1 MKLSAL
7 PKCNHFVIGTTIPGK
22 ITMTTTVNLTTALP
36 TPPIKQAKL
45 YINGQWRSAS
55 DGKTRPTIS
64 PITETAIADIPEASE
79 QDVEDAI
86 AAARHAFDQGPWAKM
101 TGHERQ
107 KILTRAAEL
116 MEQYADD
123 LALCETLD
131 MGKAIYFAKTF
142 DACMI
147 ADLFRYYAGMAS
159 EIDGATRLVAP
170 PPEHTPKH
178 VTIVREP
185 LGVVAAI
192 TPFNFP
198 LVLAGTKIQNAL
210 AAGNTI
216 IHKPAS
222 ATSLSAIKLAEIFE
236 EAGLPAGVYN
246 LITGS
251 GSRVGDQLVKHPA
264 IDKISFTGSTEI
276 GMGIIRNS
284 ADTLKKT
291 TMELGG
297 KSANIVFADA
307 DLDSAIANAFFGLF
321 YNKGEICTAGSRLL
335 VERSV
340 HDAVVDGLVNY
351 ISQIKM
357 GNPLDPDVLFGPL
370 ADAGQLKKVMQYV
383 EYGQQ
388 DGATLRYGGERF
400 YPDGSNGKG
409 YYFQPTIFTNATNE
423 MRIAQEEIFGPVLTV
438 IPFDTEAEAIRI
450 ANDTNLGLASGV
462 HTRDIKKAMRVANAM
477 QAGTCWI
484 NCYNV
489 FDVSIPFGG
498 YKASGFGREN
508 GKEVMENYTQTK
520 AIWIDLS

>member
-1 MKLSAL
+1 
-7 PKCNHFVIGTTIPGK
+7 
-22 ITMTTTVNLTTALP
+22 MTATVNLTIALP
-36 TPPIKQAKL
+36 KPPIKQAKL

-86 AAARHAFDQGPWAKM
+86 IAARHAFDEGPWPKM

-107 KILTRAAEL
+107 RILTRVSERI
-116 MEQYADD
+116 EHYADD

-131 MGKAIYFAKTF
+131 MGKAIYFAKAI
-142 DACMI
+142 DVRI
-147 ADLFRYYAGMAS
+147 LADLFRYYAGMAP
-159 EIDGATRLVAP
+159 EIDGTTRLVAP
-170 PPEHTPKH
+170 PPEYTPKH

-198 LVLAGTKIQNAL
+198 LILAGTKIAPAL
-210 AAGNTI
+210 AAGNTV

-222 ATSLSAIKLAEIFE
+222 NTPLSAIKLAEIFE

-246 LITGS
+246 LVTGS
-251 GSRVGDQLVKHPA
+251 GGRVGDQLVKHPA
-264 IDKISFTGSTEI
+264 INKISFTGSAEV
-276 GMGIIRNS
+276 GMSIIRNS

-307 DLDSAIANAFFGLF
+307 DLKSAIANAFFGIF
-321 YNKGEICTAGSRLL
+321 YNKGEVCTAGSRLL
-335 VERSV
+335 VERSI
-340 HDAVVDGLVNY
+340 HDEVVDGLVNY
-351 ISQIKM
+351 VSQIKL
-357 GNPLDPDVLFGPL
+357 GNPLNPEVLFGPL
-370 ADAGQLKKVMQYV
+370 ADAGQLEKVMQYV
-383 EYGQQ
+383 EIGQQ

-423 MRIAQEEIFGPVLTV
+423 MRIAQEEIFGPILTV

-450 ANDTNLGLASGV
+450 ANGTDFGLASGV

-484 NCYNV
+484 NCYNI
-489 FDVSIPFGG
+489 FDASVSFGG
-498 YKASGFGREN
+498 YKSSGFGREN
-508 GKEVMENYTQTK
+508 GKEVMENYTHTK

>member
-1 MKLSAL
+1 MTATLNLTIAL
-7 PKCNHFVIGTTIPGK
+7 PK
-22 ITMTTTVNLTTALP
+22 
-36 TPPIKQAKL
+36 PPIKQAKL

-86 AAARHAFDQGPWAKM
+86 VAARRAFDEGPWPKM

-107 KILTRAAEL
+107 KILTRVSEL
-116 MEQYADD
+116 SEYYAND

-131 MGKAIYFAKTF
+131 MGKPIYFAKAI
-142 DACMI
+142 DAHAV
-147 ADLFRYYAGMAS
+147 ADLFRYYAGMAP
-159 EIDGATRLVAP
+159 EIDGVTRLVAP
-170 PPEHTPKH
+170 PPEYTRKH

-192 TPFNFP
+192 TPFNLP
-198 LVLAGTKIQNAL
+198 SVLAATKIAPAL
-210 AAGNTI
+210 AAGNTV

-222 ATSLSAIKLAEIFE
+222 NTPLSAIKLAEIFE

-246 LITGS
+246 LVTGS
-251 GSRVGDQLVKHPA
+251 GAKVGDQLVKHPA
-264 IDKISFTGSTEI
+264 INKISFTGSTEV
-276 GMGIIRNS
+276 GMSIIRNT

-307 DLDSAIANAFFGLF
+307 DFKSAIANAFFGIF
-321 YNKGEICTAGSRLL
+321 YNQGGICTAGSRLL
-335 VERSV
+335 VERSI

-351 ISQIKM
+351 VSQIKL
-357 GNPLDPDVLFGPL
+357 GNPLDPKVLFGPL
-370 ADAGQLKKVMQYV
+370 ADSRQLEKVMQYV
-383 EYGQQ
+383 EIGQQ

-450 ANDTNLGLASGV
+450 ANDTNFGLASGV
-462 HTRDIKKAMRVANAM
+462 HTRDIKKAMRVASAM

-484 NCYNV
+484 NCYNI
-489 FDVSIPFGG
+489 FDASVPFGG
-498 YKASGFGREN
+498 YKSSGFGREN
-508 GKEVMENYTQTK
+508 GKEVMEDYTHTK
-520 AIWIDLS
+520 AIWIDLR

>member
-1 MKLSAL
+1 MTATVNSPISL
-7 PKCNHFVIGTTIPGK
+7 PK
-22 ITMTTTVNLTTALP
+22 
-36 TPPIKQAKL
+36 PPIKQAKL

-55 DGKTRPTIS
+55 DGKTRLTIS
-64 PITETAIADIPEASE
+64 PITETAIAEIPEASE

-86 AAARHAFDQGPWAKM
+86 LAARHAFDNGSWAKM
-101 TGHERQ
+101 SGHERQ
-107 KILTRAAEL
+107 QILTRVSEL
-116 MEQYADD
+116 MEKYADD

-131 MGKAIYFAKTF
+131 MGKAIYFAKTI
-142 DACMI
+142 DARLI
-147 ADLFRYYAGMAS
+147 ADLFRYYAGMAP
-159 EIDGATRLVAP
+159 EIDGVTRLVSP
-170 PPEHTPKH
+170 PPDGTPKH

-198 LVLAGTKIQNAL
+198 LILAGTKIAAAL
-210 AAGNTI
+210 AAGNTVV
-216 IHKPAS
+216 HKPAS
-222 ATSLSAIKLAEIFE
+222 ATPLSAIKLAEIFD

-246 LITGS
+246 MVTGS
-251 GSRVGDQLVKHPA
+251 GGRVGDRLVKHPA
-264 IDKISFTGSTEI
+264 INKISFTGSTEV
-276 GMGIIRNS
+276 GIDVIRNS

-307 DLDSAIANAFFGLF
+307 DLESAIANAFFGIF
-321 YNKGEICTAGSRLL
+321 YNKGEMCSAGSRLL
-335 VERSV
+335 IERSI

-351 ISQIKM
+351 VSQLKM
-357 GNPLDPDVLFGPL
+357 GNPLDPEVLFGPL
-370 ADAGQLKKVMQYV
+370 ADAEQLKKTMQYV
-383 EYGQQ
+383 EYGKQ

-400 YPDGSNGKG
+400 YPDGTNGKG

-438 IPFDTEAEAIRI
+438 IPFDTEEQAIRI
-450 ANDTNLGLASGV
+450 ANGTNFGLAAGV

-489 FDVSIPFGG
+489 YDVSIPFGG

-520 AIWIDLS
+520 SIWIDLS

>member
-1 MKLSAL
+1 LS
-7 PKCNHFVIGTTIPGK
+7 
-22 ITMTTTVNLTTALP
+22 
-36 TPPIKQAKL
+36 PP
-45 YINGQWRSAS
+45 
-55 DGKTRPTIS
+55 
-64 PITETAIADIPEASE
+64 EIADIPEASE

-86 AAARHAFDQGPWAKM
+86 LAARRAFDNGSWAKM

-107 KILTRAAEL
+107 QILTRVAEL
-116 MEQYADD
+116 IEKYADD

-131 MGKAIYFAKTF
+131 MGKAIYFAKTI
-142 DACMI
+142 DAHLL
-147 ADLFRYYAGMAS
+147 ADFFRYYAGMAP
-159 EIDGATRLVAP
+159 EIDGVTRQVAP
-170 PPEHTPKH
+170 PPEYTPKH

-198 LVLAGTKIQNAL
+198 LILAGTKIAAAL
-210 AAGNTI
+210 AAGNTV
-216 IHKPAS
+216 IHKPANI
-222 ATSLSAIKLAEIFE
+222 TPLSAIKLAEIFE
-236 EAGLPAGVYN
+236 EAGLPAGAYN

-251 GSRVGDQLVKHPA
+251 GGRVGDQLVKHPA
-264 IDKISFTGSTEI
+264 IDKISFTGSTEV
-276 GMGIIRNS
+276 GTSIIRNS

-307 DLDSAIANAFFGLF
+307 DLESAIANAFFGIF

-335 VERSV
+335 LERSI

-357 GNPLDPDVLFGPL
+357 GNPLDPEVLFGPL
-370 ADAGQLKKVMQYV
+370 ADAGQLEKVMQYV
-383 EYGQQ
+383 EYGKQ

-400 YPDGSNGKG
+400 YPDSSNGKG
-409 YYFQPTIFTNATNE
+409 YYFQPTIFINATNE

-438 IPFDTEAEAIRI
+438 IPFDTEEEAIRI
-450 ANDTNLGLASGV
+450 ANGTNFGLASGV

-489 FDVSIPFGG
+489 FDASVPLGG
-498 YKASGFGREN
+498 YKASGYGREL
-508 GKEVMENYTQTK
+508 GKEVMENYTHTK
-520 AIWIDLS
+520 SIWIDLS

>member
-1 MKLSAL
+1 MTATANQSIA
-7 PKCNHFVIGTTIPGK
+7 IP
-22 ITMTTTVNLTTALP
+22 N
-36 TPPIKQAKL
+36 PPIKQAKL

-64 PITETAIADIPEASE
+64 PITEAAIADIPQASA

-86 AAARHAFDQGPWAKM
+86 LAARRAFDDGPWAKM

-107 KILTRAAEL
+107 QILTRASQI

-131 MGKAIYFAKTF
+131 MGKAIHFAKTI
-142 DACMI
+142 DARLI
-147 ADLFRYYAGMAS
+147 ADLFRYYAGMAP
-159 EIDGATRLVAP
+159 EIDGATRPVSP
-170 PPEHTPKH
+170 PPDCTLKH

-198 LVLAGTKIQNAL
+198 LLLAGTKIAAAL
-210 AAGNTI
+210 AAGNTV

-222 ATSLSAIKLAEIFE
+222 ATPLSAIKLAEIFA

-246 LITGS
+246 MITGS
-251 GSRVGDQLVKHPA
+251 GSQVGDQLVKHPA
-264 IDKISFTGSTEI
+264 INKISFTGSTEVGI
-276 GMGIIRNS
+276 GIIRNS

-307 DLDSAIANAFFGLF
+307 DLESAIANAFFGIF

-335 VERSV
+335 LERSI
-340 HDAVVDGLVNY
+340 HDVVVDGLIKYV
-351 ISQIKM
+351 SQIKM

-383 EYGQQ
+383 EYGKQ
-388 DGATLRYGGERF
+388 DGATLKYGGERF

-438 IPFDTEAEAIRI
+438 IPFDTEEEAIRI
-450 ANDTNLGLASGV
+450 ANSTTYGLAAAV
-462 HTRDIKKAMRVANAM
+462 HTRDIKKALRVANAM

-489 FDVSIPFGG
+489 YDVSVPFGG
-498 YKASGFGREN
+498 YKSSGFGREC
-508 GKEVMENYTQTK
+508 GKEVMENYTHTK
-520 AIWIDLS
+520 SIWIDLS

>member
-1 MKLSAL
+1 
-7 PKCNHFVIGTTIPGK
+7 
-22 ITMTTTVNLTTALP
+22 MTSTFSPIIALP
-36 TPPIKQAKL
+36 TAPIKQAKL

-86 AAARHAFDQGPWAKM
+86 LAARRAFDDGAWAKM

-107 KILTRAAEL
+107 KILTRVSEL
-116 MEQYADD
+116 IEKYADD

-131 MGKAIYFAKTF
+131 MGKAIYFAKTI
-142 DACMI
+142 DVCLL
-147 ADLFRYYAGMAS
+147 ADLFRYYAGMAA
-159 EIDGATRLVAP
+159 EIDGVTRLVAP
-170 PPEHTPKH
+170 PPERTPKH

-192 TPFNFP
+192 APFNFP
-198 LVLAGTKIQNAL
+198 LILAGTKIAPAL
-210 AAGNTI
+210 AAGNTV

-222 ATSLSAIKLAEIFE
+222 ATPLSAIKLAEIFD
-236 EAGLPAGVYN
+236 EAELPAGVYN
-246 LITGS
+246 MITGS
-251 GSRVGDQLVKHPA
+251 GGRVGERLVKHPA
-264 IDKISFTGSTEI
+264 IDKISFTGSTEVGI
-276 GMGIIRNS
+276 NIIRNS

-307 DLDSAIANAFFGLF
+307 DLESAIANAFFGIF
-321 YNKGEICTAGSRLL
+321 YNKGEICSAGSRLL
-335 VERSV
+335 LERSIY
-340 HDAVVDGLVNY
+340 DTVVDGLVNY
-351 ISQIKM
+351 VSQIKM

-370 ADAGQLKKVMQYV
+370 ADAEQLKKVMQYV
-383 EYGQQ
+383 EYGKQ
-388 DGATLRYGGERF
+388 DGATLRCGGERF
-400 YPDGSNGKG
+400 YPDGTDGKG

-423 MRIAQEEIFGPVLTV
+423 MRIATEEIFGPVLTV
-438 IPFDTEAEAIRI
+438 IPFDTEGEAIQI
-450 ANDTNLGLASGV
+450 ANDTNYGLASGV
-462 HTRDIKKAMRVANAM
+462 HTRDIKKAMRVANAI

-489 FDVSIPFGG
+489 YDVSVPFGG

-520 AIWIDLS
+520 SIWIDMS

>member
-1 MKLSAL
+1 MAATLSS
-7 PKCNHFVIGTTIPGK
+7 TIS
-22 ITMTTTVNLTTALP
+22 LP
-36 TPPIKQAKL
+36 TPPIKQTKL

-55 DGKTRPTIS
+55 TGKTRSTIS
-64 PITETAIADIPEASE
+64 PISETAIADIPEASE

-86 AAARHAFDQGPWAKM
+86 LAARRAFDEGSWAKM
-101 TGHERQ
+101 TGHDRQ
-107 KILTRAAEL
+107 KIFTRVADLIEH
-116 MEQYADD
+116 YAYD

-131 MGKAIYFAKTF
+131 MGKPIRFAKAI
-142 DACMI
+142 DAYLM
-147 ADLFRYYAGMAS
+147 ADLFRYYAGVAS
-159 EIDGATRLVAP
+159 EIASVARLVAP

-198 LVLAGTKIQNAL
+198 LVLAGTKIAPAL

-216 IHKPAS
+216 VHKPAS
-222 ATSLSAIKLAEIFE
+222 ATPLSAIKLAEIFD

-246 LITGS
+246 LITGP
-251 GSRVGDQLVKHPA
+251 GERVGDQLVKHPA
-264 IDKISFTGSTEI
+264 INKISFTGSTEVGI
-276 GMGIIRNS
+276 SIIRNG
-284 ADTLKKT
+284 AETLKRT

-307 DLDSAIANAFFGLF
+307 DLDSAIANAFFGIF
-321 YNKGEICTAGSRLL
+321 YNKGEICSAGSRLL
-335 VERSV
+335 VERSI
-340 HDAVVDGLVNY
+340 HDAIVDGLVNY
-351 ISQIKM
+351 MSQIKM

-370 ADAGQLKKVMQYV
+370 ADARQLQKIMQYV
-383 EYGQQ
+383 EYGKQ

-409 YYFQPTIFTNATNE
+409 YYFQPTIFTNATND

-438 IPFDTEAEAIRI
+438 IPFDTEEAIQL
-450 ANDTNLGLASGV
+450 ANNSSYGLAAGV
-462 HTRDIKKAMRVANAM
+462 HTRDMKKALRVANAM

-489 FDVSIPFGG
+489 YDVSVPFGG

-520 AIWIDLS
+520 SIWIDLS

>member
-1 MKLSAL
+1 MTATINSTIAL
-7 PKCNHFVIGTTIPGK
+7 PK
-22 ITMTTTVNLTTALP
+22 
-36 TPPIKQAKL
+36 PPIKQAKL

-64 PITETAIADIPEASE
+64 PINETAIADIPEASE

-86 AAARHAFDQGPWAKM
+86 LAARRAFDEGTWAKM

-107 KILTRAAEL
+107 KILTRVAEL
-116 MEQYADD
+116 IEKYADD

-131 MGKAIYFAKTF
+131 MGKAIYFAKTI
-142 DACMI
+142 DVYLL
-147 ADLFRYYAGMAS
+147 ADLFRYYAGMAP
-159 EIDGATRLVAP
+159 EIDGVTRLVSP

-198 LVLAGTKIQNAL
+198 LILTGTKIAPAL
-210 AAGNTI
+210 AAGNTV

-222 ATSLSAIKLAEIFE
+222 ATPLSAIKLAEIFD
-236 EAGLPAGVYN
+236 EAGLPPGVYN
-246 LITGS
+246 MVTGS
-251 GSRVGDQLVKHPA
+251 GSRVGDRLVKHPA
-264 IDKISFTGSTEI
+264 IDKISFTGSTEVGI
-276 GMGIIRNS
+276 NIIRNS

-307 DLDSAIANAFFGLF
+307 DLESAIANAFFGIF
-321 YNKGEICTAGSRLL
+321 YNKGEMCSAGSRLL
-335 VERSV
+335 IERSI
-340 HDAVVDGLVNY
+340 HDVVVDGLVNY
-351 ISQIKM
+351 VSQIKM
-357 GNPLDPDVLFGPL
+357 GNPLDPEVLFGPL
-370 ADAGQLKKVMQYV
+370 ADAEQLKKVMQYV
-383 EYGQQ
+383 EYGKQ
-388 DGATLRYGGERF
+388 DGATLRYGGDRF

-423 MRIAQEEIFGPVLTV
+423 MRIAREEIFGPVLTV

-450 ANDTNLGLASGV
+450 ANGTNYGLASGV

-477 QAGTCWI
+477 QTGTCWI
-484 NCYNV
+484 NCYNIY
-489 FDVSIPFGG
+489 DVSVPFGG

-520 AIWIDLS
+520 SIWIDLS

>member
-1 MKLSAL
+1 MNTVVNPAIAL
-7 PKCNHFVIGTTIPGK
+7 PN
-22 ITMTTTVNLTTALP
+22 
-36 TPPIKQAKL
+36 PPIKQAKL

-64 PITETAIADIPEASE
+64 PITETKIADIPEASE

-86 AAARHAFDQGPWAKM
+86 LSTRRAFDDGPWAKM

-107 KILTRAAEL
+107 QILIRVAEL
-116 MEQYADD
+116 IEKYADD

-131 MGKAIYFAKTF
+131 MGKAIYFAKTS
-142 DACMI
+142 DVCLL
-147 ADLFRYYAGMAS
+147 ADLFRYYAGMAP
-159 EIDGATRLVAP
+159 EIEGTTRQVAP
-170 PPEHTPKH
+170 PPQYTPKH
-178 VTIVREP
+178 IAIVREP

-198 LVLAGTKIQNAL
+198 FILAGTKIAPAL
-210 AAGNTI
+210 AAGNTV

-222 ATSLSAIKLAEIFE
+222 MTPLSAIKLAEIFE

-264 IDKISFTGSTEI
+264 IDKISFTGSTEVGI
-276 GMGIIRNS
+276 GIIRNS
-284 ADTLKKT
+284 AETLKKT

-307 DLDSAIANAFFGLF
+307 DLDSAIANAFFGIF
-321 YNKGEICTAGSRLL
+321 YNQGQICTAGSRLL
-335 VERSV
+335 LERSI
-340 HDAVVDGLVNY
+340 HDAVVAGLINY
-351 ISQIKM
+351 VSQIKM
-357 GNPLDPDVLFGPL
+357 GNPLDPEVLFGPL
-370 ADAGQLKKVMQYV
+370 ADAGQLEKVMQYV
-383 EYGQQ
+383 EYGKQ

-438 IPFDTEAEAIRI
+438 IPFDTEAEAIQI
-450 ANDTNLGLASGV
+450 ANGTNFGLASGV

-484 NCYNV
+484 NCYNL
-489 FDVSIPFGG
+489 FDASVPVGG
-498 YKASGFGREN
+498 YKASGFGREL
-508 GKEVMENYTQTK
+508 GKEVMEDYTQTK
-520 AIWIDLS
+520 SIWIDLS

>member
-1 MKLSAL
+1 MTSTFSPTIDL
-7 PKCNHFVIGTTIPGK
+7 PK
-22 ITMTTTVNLTTALP
+22 
-36 TPPIKQAKL
+36 PPLKQAKL

-64 PITETAIADIPEASE
+64 PITETAIANIPEASE

-86 AAARHAFDQGPWAKM
+86 LAARQAFDDGIWVKM

-107 KILTRAAEL
+107 KILTRVSEL
-116 MEQYADD
+116 IEKYADD

-131 MGKAIYFAKTF
+131 MGKAIYFAKTI
-142 DACMI
+142 DVCLL

-159 EIDGATRLVAP
+159 EIDGVTRLVAP
-170 PPEHTPKH
+170 PPERTPKH

-198 LVLAGTKIQNAL
+198 LILAGTKIAPAL
-210 AAGNTI
+210 AAGNTV

-222 ATSLSAIKLAEIFE
+222 ATPLSAIKLAEIFD

-246 LITGS
+246 MITGS
-251 GSRVGDQLVKHPA
+251 GGRVGDRLVKHPA
-264 IDKISFTGSTEI
+264 IDKISFTGSTEV
-276 GMGIIRNS
+276 GVDIIRNS

-307 DLDSAIANAFFGLF
+307 DLESAIANAFFGIF
-321 YNKGEICTAGSRLL
+321 YNKGEICSAGSRLL
-335 VERSV
+335 IERSI
-340 HDAVVDGLVNY
+340 HDRVVDGLVNY
-351 ISQIKM
+351 VNQIKM
-357 GNPLDPDVLFGPL
+357 GNPLDPEVLFGPL
-370 ADAGQLKKVMQYV
+370 ADAEQLKKVMQYV
-383 EYGQQ
+383 EYGKQ
-388 DGATLRYGGERF
+388 DGATLKYGGDRF
-400 YPDGSNGKG
+400 YPDDTNKG
-409 YYFQPTIFTNATNE
+409 YYFQPTIFTNATNK

-438 IPFDTEAEAIRI
+438 IPFDTEEEAIQI
-450 ANDTNLGLASGV
+450 ANSTNYGLASGA
-462 HTRDIKKAMRVANAM
+462 HTRDIKKAMRVANAI

-484 NCYNV
+484 NCYNIY
-489 FDVSIPFGG
+489 DVSVPFGG

-520 AIWIDLS
+520 SIWIDLS

>member
-1 MKLSAL
+1 MTATFSS
-7 PKCNHFVIGTTIPGK
+7 TIAIP
-22 ITMTTTVNLTTALP
+22 N
-36 TPPIKQAKL
+36 PPIKQAKL

-64 PITETAIADIPEASE
+64 PISETAIADIPEASE

-86 AAARHAFDQGPWAKM
+86 LAARRAFDDGPWAKM

-107 KILTRAAEL
+107 QILTRVSQL
-116 MEQYADD
+116 IEQYADD

-131 MGKAIYFAKTF
+131 MGKPIYFAKTV
-142 DACMI
+142 DARLL
-147 ADLFRYYAGMAS
+147 ADLFRYYAGMAP
-159 EIDGATRLVAP
+159 EIDGVTRLVSP
-170 PPEHTPKH
+170 PPDRTPKH

-192 TPFNFP
+192 APFNFP
-198 LVLAGTKIQNAL
+198 LILAGTKIAPAL

-222 ATSLSAIKLAEIFE
+222 ATPLSAIKLAEIFD

-246 LITGS
+246 LVTGS
-251 GSRVGDQLVKHPA
+251 GGRVGDRLVKHPA
-264 IDKISFTGSTEI
+264 IDKISFTGSTEVGI
-276 GMGIIRNS
+276 GIIRNS

-307 DLDSAIANAFFGLF
+307 DLESAIANAFFGIF
-321 YNKGEICTAGSRLL
+321 YNKGEICSAGSRLL
-335 VERSV
+335 VERSI

-351 ISQIKM
+351 VSQIKM

-370 ADAGQLKKVMQYV
+370 ADAEQLQKVMQYV
-383 EYGQQ
+383 EYAKQ

-400 YPDGSNGKG
+400 YPDGTDGKG

-438 IPFDTEAEAIRI
+438 IPFDTESEAIRI
-450 ANDTNLGLASGV
+450 ANGTNYGLASGI
-462 HTRDIKKAMRVANAM
+462 HTRDIKKAFRVANAM
-477 QAGTCWI
+477 QSGTCWI
-484 NCYNV
+484 NCYNIY
-489 FDVSIPFGG
+489 DVSVPFGG
-498 YKASGFGREN
+498 YKTSGFGREN

-520 AIWIDLS
+520 SIWIDLS